1 MRLKFVIQGCA
12 ALAVVLFTTKTPA
25 QKTLAPYD
33 LVDPFVG
40 TGGGGNTFPGATLPF
55 GMVQWSPD
63 TDQDGWYRHDEKTM
77 YGLSLT
83 HVSGAGC
90 PLYGDFA
97 VLPVGEALGVSPGA
111 DIAAFA
117 LGFDRKSEVAH
128 PGYYAVTLAS
138 GVRVEIT
145 VAERAGIARFR
156 FPQGGSARLLVNAG
170 SSTHGIVG
178 ADRRKDAAKDENEI
192 ALDGQSGFGGWSR
205 AGHFCSSNSHYK
217 IYAAGVFDK
226 PFKSSALWQD
236 DAILKDAHAAR
247 GAATGAWLDFGDV
260 REVTLKVGV
269 SFVSEDGARANM
281 GKEIAGRN
289 FDAVARNARVNWEA
303 LLNRFASQG
312 GTDEQRTIFYTGVYH
327 SFLSPNLFSDEDA
340 QYVGFDG
347 KIHSVAGTRQ
357 KAQYANYSD
366 WDIYRNTVQL
376 QALFFPERSSDMMQ
390 SLVNDAEQSGRL
402 PRWAAANDVTDVMG
416 GDSPGPVIAS
426 AYAFGARNFDTENA
440 LKYLVK
446 AGTQTDGNQERPFL
460 KEYLALGYVPSEKD
474 RIAASRTLEY
484 ASDDFAIAEF
494 ARALGHDDVAGR
506 FFKQSQSWRNLLD
519 PQSGWIRP
527 RLSDGSWLQGFD
539 AELSLPKGNGTD
551 QLGFE
556 EGNTYQYTFMI
567 PFDYPALF
575 AGIGGEAKV
584 MPRLDSFFKGLR
596 CWGKPCYNIENEP
609 DFVAPFAYVFA
620 GQPWKMQE
628 VVSRIGKETF
638 KATPDGIPG
647 NDDLGA
653 TSGVYVW
660 NALGFYPAVPGVG
673 GLVVGTPMFDRV
685 TLRLGGG
692 RTVDI
697 RRSGKGIYVK
707 QMMLNGLPYA
717 NQWLA
722 LQKLDAG
729 TTEILFTMQETPDT
743 QRGTS
748 PADRPPSFREEH

>member
-1 MRLKFVIQGCA
+1 MRLKFVIERYA
-12 ALAVVLFTTKTPA
+12 AAAVLLLVTQVYA
-25 QKTLAPYD
+25 QKASAPYD
-33 LVDPFVG
+33 LVDPFIG
-40 TGGGGNTFPGATLPF
+40 TSGGGNTFPGATLPF

-63 TDQDGWYRHDEKTM
+63 TNQDAWYHPDEKTM

-90 PLYGDFA
+90 SLYGDFA
-97 VLPVGEALGVSPGA
+97 VLPVGEALAVSPGA
-111 DIAAFA
+111 DIKPFA
-117 LGFDRKSEVAH
+117 LGFDRESEIAH
-128 PGYYAVTLAS
+128 PGYYAVTLAG

-145 VAERAGIARFR
+145 VAERAGIARFT
-156 FPQGGSARLLVNAG
+156 FPQGKSARLLVNAG
-170 SSTHGIVG
+170 SSTHGSDGV
-178 ADRRKDAAKDENEI
+178 DRRKDAAKDENEI
-192 ALDGQSGFGGWSR
+192 ALDGQSGFSGWSR
-205 AGHFCSSNSHYK
+205 AGHFCSSDSHYK

-226 PFKSSALWQD
+226 PFKSSAVWQD
-236 DAILKDAHAAR
+236 DAILKDAHAAH
-247 GAATGAWLDFGDV
+247 GTATGAWLDFGDV

-269 SFVSEDGARANM
+269 SFVSEDGARANL

-289 FDAVARNARVNWEA
+289 FDAVARSARETWEA

-347 KIHSVAGTRQ
+347 KIHSLVGTQQ

-402 PRWAAANDVTDVMG
+402 PRWAAANDVTYVMG
-416 GDSPGPVIAS
+416 GDSPAPVIAS
-426 AYAFGARNFDTENA
+426 AYAFGARDFDTENA

-446 AGTQTDGNQERPFL
+446 AGTDIDGNQERPFL

-494 ARALGHDDVAGR
+494 ARALGHHDVAGR

-519 PQSGWIRP
+519 PETGWIRP

-539 AELSLPKGNGTD
+539 AELSMPKGNGTD

-575 AGIGGEAKV
+575 AGIGGDTKV
-584 MPRLDSFFKGLR
+584 IPRLDSFFKGLR

-620 GQPWKMQE
+620 GQPWKMQQ

-660 NALGFYPAVPGVG
+660 NAIGFYPAVPGVG
-673 GLVVGTPMFDRV
+673 GLVVGTPVFDRV
-685 TLRLGGG
+685 TLRLGAGK
-692 RTVDI
+692 TVDI
-697 RRSGKGIYVK
+697 RRSGKGIYVH

-722 LQKLDAG
+722 LQKLGVG
-729 TTEILFTMQETPDT
+729 TTEILFKMQEAPDT